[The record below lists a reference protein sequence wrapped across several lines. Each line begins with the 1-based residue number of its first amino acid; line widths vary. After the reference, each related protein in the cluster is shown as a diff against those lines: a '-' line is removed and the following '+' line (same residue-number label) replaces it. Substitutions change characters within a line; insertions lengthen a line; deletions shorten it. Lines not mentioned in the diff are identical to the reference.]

1 MEQTSNNPYSGGAA
15 ASPASSAEN
24 ALLRSVNQA
33 GSSMH
38 DSINKAT
45 QPVHST
51 VDRAA
56 SVAHST
62 VDKLASGA
70 STVAGKVSEHAH
82 LLKDVP
88 LQAVDYSK
96 AYIKEHPLQA
106 VGGALL
112 LGYFFAR
119 LTASRY

>member
-1 MEQTSNNPYSGGAA
+1 MEPSNGNPYTGGVA
-15 ASPASSAEN
+15 ASASGSAES
-24 ALLRSVNQA
+24 ALMRGVNQA
-33 GSSMH
+33 GSSLH
-38 DSINKAT
+38 DSIDKAT
-45 QPVHST
+45 QPVHTT

-56 SVAHST
+56 GVVHST

-70 STVAGKVSEHAH
+70 SAVAGKVNEHAH

-96 AYIKEHPLQA
+96 AYIKDHPMQA

-112 LGYFFAR
+112 LGYIFGR

>member
-1 MEQTSNNPYSGGAA
+1 MENPNTNLYPGAG
-15 ASPASSAEN
+15 STSSASADS

-33 GSSMH
+33 GNTLH
-38 DSINKAT
+38 DTIDKAA

-70 STVAGKVSEHAH
+70 TTVAGKVSEHAH

-88 LQAVDYSK
+88 MQAVDYSK
-96 AYIKEHPLQA
+96 AYIKDHPLQA

-112 LGYFFAR
+112 LGDVFGR